1 MVLIL
6 KVETIFIKNKYYFE
20 AWIALKLLG
29 NIMLNLQER
38 EILYDSD

>member
-1 MVLIL
+1 MDS
-6 KVETIFIKNKYYFE
+6 F
-20 AWIALKLLG
+20 KLLG